1 MKNEELLAECSFK
14 AVRSSGPG
22 GQHVNKTSSKVVLRW
37 DLNAS
42 QVFDEEQKFRL
53 CDKLANKLTKDNVL
67 VINNEQSRSQHKNKE
82 AIIQQFFHTIKN
94 GLQRQKRRK
103 KTKPSRISKLKRLNS
118 KKRHAEKKTNRKPPK
133 L

>member
-1 MKNEELLAECSFK
+1 
-14 AVRSSGPG
+14 
-22 GQHVNKTSSKVVLRW
+22 
-37 DLNAS
+37 
-42 QVFDEEQKFRL
+42 
-53 CDKLANKLTKDNVL
+53 LANKLTKDNVL

>member
-1 MKNEELLAECSFK
+1 MKKDVLLAECIFK

-37 DLNAS
+37 DLTAS
-42 QVFDEEQKFRL
+42 QAFDDEQKSRL
-53 CDKLANKLTKDNVL
+53 LDKLANKLTKDNVL

-82 AIIQQFFHTIKN
+82 AAIQQFFHILKS

>member
-1 MKNEELLAECSFK
+1 MKNEELLAECTFK

-37 DLNAS
+37 DLIAS

-53 CDKLANKLTKDNVL
+53 RDKLANKLTKDDIL

-82 AIIQQFFHTIKN
+82 AVIQQFFNTIKN

-103 KTKPSRISKLKRLNS
+103 KTKPSRISKLKRLNG